1 MEHKIGTA
9 IISLEEYENLKTCE
23 KAIEERKNII
33 VNFGFN
39 NYEKVYILNDNEIIN
54 KLENNISEL
63 KESNE
68 NLRNEITKLIR
79 IKKPLFKLWH

>member
-1 MEHKIGTA
+1 MENKIGTA
-9 IISLEEYENLKTCE
+9 IISLEEYQNLKTCE
-23 KAIEERKNII
+23 KAIEDRKNIM